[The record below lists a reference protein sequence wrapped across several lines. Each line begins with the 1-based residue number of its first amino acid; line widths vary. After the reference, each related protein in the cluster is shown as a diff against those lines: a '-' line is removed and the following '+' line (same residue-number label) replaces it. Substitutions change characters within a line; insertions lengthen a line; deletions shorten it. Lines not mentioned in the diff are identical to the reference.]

1 MQNDV
6 QSKVVR
12 LVKVPEY
19 FANFRELGDGLAAFL
34 GSTIVA
40 KVGFP
45 LVNILRSVLINLND
59 RSSSMI

>member
-6 QSKVVR
+6 QPKVIR

-40 KVGFP
+40 KVG
-45 LVNILRSVLINLND
+45 LLRL
-59 RSSSMI
+59 SSYDMFSQT

>member
-6 QSKVVR
+6 QPKVIR

-40 KVGFP
+40 KVGSP
-45 LVNILRSVLINLND
+45 SIVILRYVLTNLIKLG
-59 RSSSMI
+59 R